1 MVQLGI
7 RGEKKLELGGSIII
21 PFSTEQ
27 TWVVQK
33 AGWLLAIIIK
43 IPSHLDCPL
52 TAMGP
57 FGLLNAQAF
66 MLQPN
71 YVMLMVILMVM
82 LMVMVMAMLM
92 MMLQQ
97 HMSGLLKMSNWTIQS
112 HVKYFP
118 ILLQLI

>member
-1 MVQLGI
+1 
-7 RGEKKLELGGSIII
+7 
-21 PFSTEQ
+21 
-27 TWVVQK
+27 
-33 AGWLLAIIIK
+33 
-43 IPSHLDCPL
+43 
-52 TAMGP
+52 MGP

-97 HMSGLLKMSNWTIQS
+97 HMSERTY
-112 HVKYFP
+112 VP
-118 ILLQLI
+118 

>member
-1 MVQLGI
+1 MGI

-71 YVMLMVILMVM
+71 CMI
-82 LMVMVMAMLM
+82 LMVMVMLLLLLLLM
-92 MMLQQ
+92 MMMLTQVGGK
-97 HMSGLLKMSNWTIQS
+97 SGC
-112 HVKYFP
+112 V
-118 ILLQLI
+118 